1 VAKTPEQP
9 VLKIAYLIA
18 LLRRLLH
25 IRQRPKAVA
34 VTPNGRRTSQLPR
47 ILLRIYFAAG
57 FLVALMAVGT
67 AGFYYAGGDNA
78 NFSDAFYM
86 TIITVTTVGYGEV
99 VQIDGF
105 AERLFA
111 GLIALAGFGA
121 VTFLFTSLTVFFLE
135 SDLDYTLRR
144 RRMEKQ
150 IRKLHGH
157 YIICGFGRV
166 GRNVANELTTTHR
179 HYVAID
185 ADEAAMEAQRERLPG
200 LVYLSGDASDDDL
213 LLSAG
218 IMDAQGVFAVT
229 GDDSR
234 NLMIVFTAKQLNPN
248 IRIVAR
254 CHEVR
259 NTEKLRKAGA
269 DSVISPD
276 FTGGM
281 RIASSMIRPHVVS
294 FLDEMLR
301 SELKL
306 RLEEVRV
313 PDNFEPRALDTL
325 RLRSPNYVLL
335 AVRKDGEVVFNPT
348 KDFMLAPGQLVI
360 AMASPLGRQELEGA
374 LLPD

>member
-1 VAKTPEQP
+1 MKLPRLFGPPRTPAP
-9 VLKIAYLIA
+9 V
-18 LLRRLLH
+18 RHRH
-25 IRQRPKAVA
+25 SQ
-34 VTPNGRRTSQLPR
+34 RRTQLPR
-47 ILLRIYFAAG
+47 ILRRIYYAAG
-57 FLVALMAVGT
+57 LLLALTVLGT
-67 AGFYYAGGDNA
+67 GGFYLAGGDQA
-78 NFSDAFYM
+78 NFSDALYM
-86 TIITVTTVGYGEV
+86 TLITITTVGYGEV
-99 VQIDGF
+99 VPIDGIV
-105 AERLFA
+105 ERLFA

-150 IRKLHGH
+150 VQKLQGH

-166 GRNVANELTTTHR
+166 GRNVARELSNTNR
-179 HYVAID
+179 HFVAID
-185 ADEAAMEAQRERLPG
+185 MDESALEAQRERHPRLIY
-200 LVYLSGDASDDDL
+200 LVGDASDDDL
-213 LLSAG
+213 LQSAG
-218 IMDAQGVFAVT
+218 IDRAQGVFAVT

-259 NTEKLRKAGA
+259 NAEKLHKAGA

-313 PDNFEPRALDTL
+313 PDHFEPRALDTL

-335 AVRKDGEVVFNPT
+335 AVRKGDELVFNPT
-348 KDFMLAPGQLVI
+348 KDFMLAPGQYVI
-360 AMASPLGRQELEGA
+360 AMASPLGRQELEAA
-374 LLPD
+374 LLPE

>member
-1 VAKTPEQP
+1 M
-9 VLKIAYLIA
+9 KIAYLIT
-18 LLRRLLH
+18 LLRLLLH
-25 IRQRPKAVA
+25 LRRRPKTAV
-34 VTPNGRRTSQLPR
+34 VVPKGRRASQLPR

-57 FLVALMAVGT
+57 FLVALMVVGT
-67 AGFYYAGGDNA
+67 AGFYYAGGADA

-200 LVYLSGDASDDDL
+200 LVYLSGDASDDEL

-259 NTEKLRKAGA
+259 NAEKLHKAGA

-335 AVRKDGEVVFNPT
+335 AVRKDGEVIFNPT
-348 KDFMLAPGQLVI
+348 KDFMLTPGQLVI

>member
-1 VAKTPEQP
+1 MKFNHLFDLP
-9 VLKIAYLIA
+9 
-18 LLRRLLH
+18 RRLLPP
-25 IRQRPKAVA
+25 RKPRKVA
-34 VTPNGRRTSQLPR
+34 QAAPGRRRSQLPR
-47 ILLRIYFAAG
+47 ILLRIYYAAG
-57 FLVALMAVGT
+57 FLVALIGVGT
-67 AGFYYAGGDNA
+67 AGFYWAGGDHA

-86 TIITVTTVGYGEV
+86 TLITVTTVGYGEV
-99 VQIDGF
+99 VPIDNF

-135 SDLDYTLRR
+135 SDLDFTLRR

-166 GRNVANELTTTHR
+166 GRNVANELNATNR
-179 HYVAID
+179 HFVAID
-185 ADEAAMEAQRERLPG
+185 ADEATLEAQRERVPG
-200 LVYLSGDASDDDL
+200 LIYLNGDASDDDL

-218 IMDAQGVFAVT
+218 IEDAHGVFAVT

-234 NLMIVFTAKQLNPN
+234 NLMIVFTAKQLNPHL
-248 IRIVAR
+248 RIVAR

-259 NTEKLRKAGA
+259 NAEKLRKAGA

-294 FLDEMLR
+294 FLDQMLR
-301 SELKL
+301 SDLKL
-306 RLEEVRV
+306 RLEEIRV
-313 PDNFEPRALDTL
+313 PDNFEPRALETL

-335 AVRKDGEVVFNPT
+335 AVSTVDEQLVFNPP
-348 KDFMLAPGQLVI
+348 KNFMLAPRQLVI
-360 AMASPLGRQELEGA
+360 AMVSPLGRQELESA

>member
-1 VAKTPEQP
+1 M
-9 VLKIAYLIA
+9 KITTIIPWLRS
-18 LLRRLLH
+18 LLRRRR
-25 IRQRPKAVA
+25 RQTG
-34 VTPNGRRTSQLPR
+34 TPRGRSSQLPR

-57 FLVALMAVGT
+57 FLLVLMLVGT
-67 AGFYYAGGDNA
+67 VGFYMAGGDKA
-78 NFSDAFYM
+78 DFSDAFYM
-86 TIITVTTVGYGEV
+86 TIITITTVGYGEV

-135 SDLDYTLRR
+135 SDLDYSLRR

-157 YIICGFGRV
+157 YIVCGFGRV

-179 HYVAID
+179 HFVAID
-185 ADEAAMEAQRERLPG
+185 ADEAVMEAHRERLPG
-200 LVYLSGDASDDDL
+200 LIYLNGDASDDDL
-213 LLSAG
+213 LIAAG
-218 IMDAQGVFAVT
+218 IEDAHGVFAVT

-301 SELKL
+301 SEHKL
-306 RLEEVRV
+306 RLEEVLV
-313 PDNFEPRALDTL
+313 PLRFEPRALETL
-325 RLRSPNYVLL
+325 CLRSPNYVML
-335 AVRKDGEVVFNPT
+335 AVRRGGDFVFNPP
-348 KDFMLAPGQLVI
+348 KEFMLEPGQHVI

-374 LLPD
+374 LLPE

>member
-1 VAKTPEQP
+1 M
-9 VLKIAYLIA
+9 KIARLLA

-25 IRQRPKAVA
+25 LHKRKTAPLAPPK
-34 VTPNGRRTSQLPR
+34 RHSQLPR

-57 FLVALMAVGT
+57 FLLALMAIGT
-67 AGFYYAGGDNA
+67 AGFYVAGGAEA
-78 NFSDAFYM
+78 NLSDAFYM

-99 VQIDGF
+99 VKIDGF

-135 SDLDYTLRR
+135 SDLDFTLRR

-166 GRNVANELTTTHR
+166 GRNVANELTATHR
-179 HYVAID
+179 HFVAID
-185 ADEAAMEAQRERLPG
+185 SDEAAMETQRKRMPG
-200 LVYLSGDASDDDL
+200 LVYLGGDASDDDL

-218 IMDAQGVFAVT
+218 IQNAQGVFAVT

-234 NLMIVFTAKQLNPN
+234 NLMIVFTAKQLNPHT
-248 IRIVAR
+248 RVVAR

-259 NTEKLRKAGA
+259 NAEKLRKAGA

-313 PDNFEPRALDTL
+313 PDHFEPRALDTL

-335 AVRKDGEVVFNPT
+335 AVRSHGNVVFNPP
-348 KDFMLAPGQLVI
+348 KDFMLERGQHVI
-360 AMASPLGRQELEGA
+360 AMASPLGRQELESA
-374 LLPD
+374 LMPE